1 MSLCRVPA
9 QGASR
14 GFVTRPFDSSRCL
27 GRGFSVRIP
36 PHGLA
41 RGTPLV
47 LTLLCGLLA
56 GCSTF
61 APQIQ
66 PPGQQILK
74 EPPAAGWTTD
84 KLLQILDQRD
94 RQFRSVRALASVSY
108 RGPEGRQGFQEAIV
122 VQRPDRARL
131 ETLSMLGAIL
141 IVTVNADQIAGF
153 HPREGV
159 FIRGESTKENLFRY
173 TRIPLELEEM
183 TRLLVG
189 LPPVAPGSDW
199 QTAGGSLYRDR
210 GGQGKEIVTFDLP
223 SGVPVRWHRLA
234 ADGSPEL
241 SAAFENFSSTPA
253 GLFPSKIIFEA
264 AGQQRSVEIVYEA
277 PEINA
282 ALPAELFSQQKP
294 VNAKELPIE
303 ALGG

>member
-1 MSLCRVPA
+1 LSLCRVPA

-14 GFVTRPFDSSRCL
+14 GFVTRPFDSSPGL
-27 GRGFSVRIP
+27 SRGFSLRIP

-66 PPGQQILK
+66 PPGPQILK

-153 HPREGV
+153 HPRESV

-241 SAAFENFSSTPA
+241 SAAFENYSSTPA
-253 GLFPSKIIFEA
+253 GLFPSKIIFESA
-264 AGQQRSVEIVYEA
+264 SQKRTVEIVYEA

-294 VNAKELPIE
+294 ANAKELPIE
-303 ALGG
+303 ALGS